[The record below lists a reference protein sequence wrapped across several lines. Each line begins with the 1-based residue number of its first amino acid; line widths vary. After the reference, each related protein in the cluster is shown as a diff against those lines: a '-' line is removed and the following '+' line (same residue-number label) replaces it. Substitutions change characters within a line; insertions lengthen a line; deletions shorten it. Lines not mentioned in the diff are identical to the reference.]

1 MKKPLKQ
8 KSCWEVMQ
16 CKTPEKC
23 AARQQKDT
31 ACWEA
36 ARQQNDYRAAL
47 NICQDCIVYLLR
59 QDNTAFTK
67 QEMSQ
72 ILQERKCHSKLG

>member
-8 KSCWEVMQ
+8 KPCWEIMQ
-16 CKTPEKC
+16 CKTSENC

-47 NICQDCIVYLLR
+47 NICQDCIVYLLG
-59 QDNTAFTK
+59 QENTALTK
-67 QEMSQ
+67 LEIDRIMHTR
-72 ILQERKCHSKLG
+72 ETCNMG